1 MGRAGFISCST
12 MAKSPDKKG
21 ARDDEARLFEA
32 AMRGVAP
39 LPGKTGEPESPP
51 EPDAKQ
57 NRPAARAPGTPPPSR
72 RAAMPELRPGVATDL
87 DARTMERLR
96 RGRVRPEARLDLHG
110 LTQDEAHGALTR
122 FIADSRR
129 AGRRCV
135 IVITGRGRSKLG
147 GGILREQTPRW
158 LNLAPV
164 RGNILGFAQAQ
175 PKDGGSGAIYVLLRK
190 KKP

>member
-1 MGRAGFISCST
+1 
-12 MAKSPDKKG
+12 MAKSPDKKRG
-21 ARDDEARLFEA
+21 GGDDEARLFEA

-39 LPGKTGEPESPP
+39 LPGKTGEPAP
-51 EPDAKQ
+51 EPGAEPE
-57 NRPAARAPGTPPPSR
+57 RPAAPSPSAPPAAPSPAPLR
-72 RAAMPELRPGVATDL
+72 RAAMPELRPGIATDL

-190 KKP
+190 KRP

>member
-1 MGRAGFISCST
+1 
-12 MAKSPDKKG
+12 MAKSSDKNRG
-21 ARDDEARLFEA
+21 VRDDEARLFEA

-51 EPDAKQ
+51 DPGAEPK
-57 NRPAARAPGTPPPSR
+57 RPAARAPGTPPPAPSR

-164 RGNILGFAQAQ
+164 RENILGFAQAQ

-190 KKP
+190 KRP